1 MSSIRID
8 KLDQINTLRGN
19 PIVKKSP
26 LEFALLDNAG
36 IEHLRLLCPYCRC
49 LFASYSDRADH
60 VEAWHRDEVNPE

>member
-19 PIVKKSP
+19 PIVKRGP
-26 LEFALLDNAG
+26 LEFALLDHAG
-36 IEHLRLLCPYCRC
+36 IEHLRFLCPYCRC

-60 VEAWHRDEVNPE
+60 VEAWHRDEVAPE